1 MPPERQNV
9 AVKLSLPLQYQQD
22 IFTELRGEDEV
33 VILARGLGLLRL
45 ITNLLHFYDAAGN
58 NLVLLVG
65 ADDRENEWIGEALA
79 EHYAI
84 SKTPLARGLKVI
96 NTDRATI
103 PMREKIYA
111 EGGVLSVTS
120 RILVVDLLS
129 KLLDP
134 EKITGLIILH
144 ADKIVATSTEAFIIR
159 IYRHA
164 NKSGF
169 LKAFSDS
176 PEPFTTGFAPL
187 ANSMKNLFLRKA
199 SLWPR
204 FHVTVA
210 ESLEGHRKAEVIE
223 LEVPMSDK
231 MREIQNAV
239 LECVELCIGELKKAN
254 TGLDMADWTLDSAL
268 HRSFDIAIRRQLDPM
283 WHRVSFRTRQIVSD
297 LSDLRAILHALL
309 SYDAVSFVKY
319 LDTIVT
325 AHSPPP
331 GSTRHNYSPW
341 LFLDAAHVLFQTAKS
356 RVYEGRIGNDVARS
370 SLTSLPTTLLPVLEP
385 QPKWDVLAE
394 ILEEIETDAY
404 LNPVKTDESNSTVL
418 IMCTDQRICRQLREY
433 LGTMYTKLDDERQS
447 NADVDETKQEKGRSA
462 DVMLRRRLREYIDW
476 KRSLVNVNKNLSA
489 KPANEQTQTGPGRDS
504 SRSSMQQGKAP
515 ANKRRRV
522 RGGGAVSTPGR
533 PPNSSVQAETE
544 PSEQMSGL
552 LNEIQPTE
560 TEEVQ
565 KEEII
570 IDDFEDME
578 DFYELYDMD
587 DLVMV
592 HPYDGDSDEHILE
605 EVRPR
610 YIIMYEPDPAFI
622 RRVEVYRSSHVG
634 RNVRVYF
641 MYYGGSVEEQR
652 YLSAVRREKD
662 AFTKL
667 IKEKSNM
674 AVIITHDKSLEDP
687 QEQFLRTVNTRIA
700 GGGRLTAT
708 AAPPRVVVDVRE
720 FRSALPSLLHGN
732 SMVIVPCQL
741 TVGDYILT
749 PDICVERKSVRDL
762 ISSLRNGRLYNQA
775 ETMLQHYKTPL
786 LLIEF
791 DENKSFTFDAFT
803 SATTPGTTFLTDLG
817 FSSSGTVATS
827 LSSSSSL
834 MNPSSPKSAQHLLV
848 LLTLAFPRMKVIWS
862 SSPFQTA
869 EIFAE
874 LKKNA
879 AEPDPVRAV
888 QIGLDVDIFA
898 DSGSGDVMTAAGVE
912 HRTFNPLPQEM
923 LRAVPGVSPEVL
935 ERLILET
942 GNIAEIA
949 NMSVEELD
957 PIMGKEAAKKVVGFF
972 RKSVFDGE

>member
-1 MPPERQNV
+1 MPLERQNV
-9 AVKLSLPLQYQQD
+9 PVKLSLPLQYQQD
-22 IFTELRGEDEV
+22 IFTELRGEDEL
-33 VILARGLGLLRL
+33 VILARGLGILRL

-96 NTDRATI
+96 NTDRATV

-111 EGGVLSVTS
+111 EGGILSVTS

-134 EKITGLIILH
+134 EKVTGLVVLH

-159 IYRHA
+159 IFRHA

-187 ANSMKNLFLRKA
+187 ANSLRNLFLRKA

-283 WHRVSFRTRQIVSD
+283 WHRVSFRTKQIVSD

-309 SYDAVSFVKY
+309 SYDAVSFIKY

-356 RVYEGRIGNDVARS
+356 RVYEGKIGNDAARS
-370 SLTSLPTTLLPVLEP
+370 SLTSLPTTLRPVLEA

-394 ILEEIETDAY
+394 VLEEIETDAY
-404 LNPVKTDESNSTVL
+404 INPVNTDESNSTVL

-433 LGTMYTKLDDERQS
+433 LGTMHTKVDNERQPE
-447 NADVDETKQEKGRSA
+447 ADEDEAKQEKGYSA
-462 DVMLRRRLREYIDW
+462 DVMLRRRLREYVDW
-476 KRSLVNVNKNLSA
+476 KRSLSNVSKNLSA
-489 KPANEQTQTGPGRDS
+489 KPTEDTQTGSDRDS
-504 SRSSMQQGKAP
+504 PRASMQGGRAP
-515 ANKRRRV
+515 PNKRRRV
-522 RGGGAVSTPGR
+522 RGGGTATTLGR

-544 PSEQMSGL
+544 PTEQMSGL

-560 TEEVQ
+560 SEETQ

-570 IDDFEDME
+570 IDDFEDMS
-578 DFYELYDMD
+578 DFYELYDMN
-587 DLVMV
+587 DLVMI
-592 HPYDGDSDEHILE
+592 HPYDGDADEHILE

-674 AVIITHDKSLEDP
+674 AVTITHDKSLEDP

-708 AAPPRVVVDVRE
+708 ASPPRVVVDVRE

-732 SMVIVPCQL
+732 NMVIIPCQL

-762 ISSLRNGRLYNQA
+762 LSSLRNGRLYNQA
-775 ETMLQHYKTPL
+775 ETMLQHYKSPL

-803 SATTPGTTFLTDLG
+803 SATTPGTTFLTDFG
-817 FSSSGTVATS
+817 FSSSGTVTTS
-827 LSSSSSL
+827 LSASSSL
-834 MNPSSPKSAQHLLV
+834 INPSSPKSAQHLLV
-848 LLTLAFPRMKVIWS
+848 LLTLAFPRLKIIWS
-862 SSPFQTA
+862 SSPYQTA

-879 AEPDPVRAV
+879 PEPDPVRAV
-888 QIGLDVDIFA
+888 QIGLDIDLST
-898 DSGSGDVMTAAGVE
+898 DTGSGDVMTAAGIE
-912 HRTFNPLPQEM
+912 HRTFNLLPQEM
-923 LRAVPGVSPEVL
+923 LRAVPGVSPQVL
-935 ERLILET
+935 ERLVLET
-942 GNIAEIA
+942 GNITEIA
-949 NMSVEELD
+949 NMDVEQLD
-957 PIMGKEAAKKVVGFF
+957 PYMGKEAARKVVQFF
-972 RKSVFDGE
+972 RKSVFE